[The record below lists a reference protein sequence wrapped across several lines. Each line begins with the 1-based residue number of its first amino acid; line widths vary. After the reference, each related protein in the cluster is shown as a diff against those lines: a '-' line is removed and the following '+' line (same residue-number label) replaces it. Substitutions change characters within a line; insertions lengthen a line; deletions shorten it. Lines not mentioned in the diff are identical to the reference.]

1 MKETKNAYLAFSKAI
16 KIASLREFT
25 KVGKRTKPIIYIA
38 FFISYEYPMTLL
50 NILINK
56 KQILVEKKPRSMPF
70 DKNLLAFAGSL
81 AISLITKLSRPKKEI
96 NSKIQYMA
104 RTREY
109 FPNSSGPNIRAIDM
123 AKIKKEIGRVIFRD
137 SIAILFLTMDLVC
150 DTDLI

>member
-1 MKETKNAYLAFSKAI
+1 MKETKNAYLALSKAI

-25 KVGKRTKPIIYIA
+25 KVGKRAMPIIYIA
-38 FFISYEYPMTLL
+38 FFTSYEYPITLL
-50 NILINK
+50 NMLINK
-56 KQILVEKKPRSMPF
+56 KQILVEKKLKSMPF

-81 AISLITKLSRPKKEI
+81 DISLITKLSRPNKEI

-109 FPNSSGPNIRAIDM
+109 FPNSSGPNIRAIDI

-137 SIAILFLTMDLVC
+137 SIARLFLTMDLVH
-150 DTDLI
+150 DMGLI

>member
-150 DTDLI
+150 DTI